1 MSNCCH
7 HNHHG
12 HDQHGLAR
20 ASETSAAE
28 GSLYTCPMHPEILR
42 DKPGDCPKCGMAL
55 EPLIPTDDDSE
66 LRSLAQRFWLSVIL
80 SLPVVI
86 LAMAPMLGMTLFHG
100 PVMSLS
106 GPLSEWLQ
114 LLLSLPV
121 VLWCGAPIWA
131 KGLRSF
137 GSGHLNMFSLIVLGT
152 GTAFLY
158 SVVLLLFPSPL
169 THGSGLYFEA
179 SAVIMTL
186 VLMGQWLEAK
196 GRSKAGMALRELL
209 NLTPPI
215 ARLVEASGD
224 RDVPAGSLR
233 PHDRVR
239 ILPGEKLPS
248 DGKVIEGWSTIDESM
263 LTGEPL
269 PVEKSVGSMVSAGTL
284 NTSGSFIM
292 NVTRTGA
299 ETALSRIIQLVAQA
313 QRSQAPIQQLADRVA
328 AVFVP
333 VVLLISIVTFALWML
348 LGPQPRLFAAITAAV
363 SVIMIA
369 CPCALGL
376 ATPMALMVGI
386 GRAASHGILVRSAE
400 ALQGLATVDLIALDK
415 TGTLTEGKPSLV
427 AFHAFGTLDEHRL
440 LILAAGAE
448 LGSEHPLARS
458 IVTHARQQQIEVPE
472 AASFQSFAGGG
483 IEALVEKER
492 ILMGTTTFLAE
503 RGVDTTPFGPLA
515 SDISGGLVAMAVN
528 GMPAAL
534 FIFQDTIRPSAKK
547 LIGELRDLGVR
558 VVMLTGDRASTAEA
572 VAKELGIPEYRAGLS
587 PEAKAREFA
596 QWKAQGYRTAMAG
609 DGINDSPSLALADA
623 SIAMGAG
630 SDIAKETAGIILLRP
645 SLEGIVSSIQL
656 SRAILKIIR
665 ENLIF
670 AFAYN
675 SLGIPIAA
683 GALYPFFGILL
694 SPMIAAAAMSLSSV
708 SVIANSLRLRR
719 IRI

>member
-1 MSNCCH
+1 MSDCCH
-7 HNHHG
+7 HHQS
-12 HDQHGLAR
+12 HDQRGLAS
-20 ASETSAAE
+20 AAVASAAE
-28 GSLYTCPMHPEILR
+28 GSLYTCPMHPEIL
-42 DKPGDCPKCGMAL
+42 KETPGDCPKCGMAL

-66 LRSLAQRFWLSVIL
+66 LRSLARRFWLSVIL
-80 SLPVVI
+80 SFPVVM
-86 LAMAPMLGMTLFHG
+86 LAMAPMVGMTLFHD
-100 PVMSLS
+100 
-106 GPLSEWLQ
+106 PLTEWLQ
-114 LLLSLPV
+114 FLLSLPV
-121 VLWCGAPIWA
+121 VLWCGGPIWV

-158 SVVLLLFPSPL
+158 SVVLLLFPSL
-169 THGSGLYFEA
+169 VIHGSGLYFEA

-196 GRSKAGMALRELL
+196 GRSTAGMALRELL

-215 ARLVEASGD
+215 ARLVEPSGD
-224 RDVPAGSLR
+224 REVTVESLR
-233 PHDRVR
+233 LGDKVR

-248 DGKVIEGWSTIDESM
+248 DGEVIEGWSSIDESM

-269 PVEKSVGSMVSAGTL
+269 PVEKSAGSMVSAGTL
-284 NTSGSFIM
+284 NSSGSFVM
-292 NVTRTGA
+292 NVTRIGN
-299 ETALSRIIQLVAQA
+299 ETALSRIIMLVTQA

-333 VVLLISIVTFALWML
+333 VVLLISVITFAVWML
-348 LGPQPRLFAAITAAV
+348 AGPEHRLFVAITAAV

-376 ATPMALMVGI
+376 ATPMALMVGM

-400 ALQGLATVDLIALDK
+400 ALQRLATVNLIALDK

-427 AFHAFGTLDEHRL
+427 AIHAFGTFDEQRL
-440 LILAAGAE
+440 LALAAGAE

-458 IVTHARQQQIEVPE
+458 IVTHAHEQQIEIPKVI
-472 AASFQSFAGGG
+472 SFQSFAGGG
-483 IEALVEKER
+483 IEALVENER
-492 ILMGTTTFLAE
+492 ILMGTMKFLVE
-503 RGVDTTPFGPLA
+503 RGVDTSPFALMS
-515 SDISGGLVAMAVN
+515 SDIPGGLVAMAVN
-528 GMPAAL
+528 EMAAAIFL
-534 FIFQDTIRPSAKK
+534 FQDTIRPSAKK
-547 LIGELRDLGVR
+547 LIAELRDLGVR
-558 VVMLTGDRASTAEA
+558 VVMLTGDRASTAAA
-572 VAKELGIPEYRAGLS
+572 VAQELGIPEYRAGLS

-596 QWKAQGYRTAMAG
+596 QWKAQGFRTAMAG
-609 DGINDSPSLALADA
+609 DGINDSPSLAVADA

-645 SLEGIVSSIQL
+645 SLAGIVDSIRL
-656 SRAILKIIR
+656 SRRILRIIR

-675 SLGIPIAA
+675 ILGIPIAA
-683 GALYPFFGILL
+683 GMLYPFFGILL

-708 SVIANSLRLRR
+708 SVIANSLRLRK
-719 IRI
+719 

>member
-1 MSNCCH
+1 MSDCCH
-7 HNHHG
+7 HHQS
-12 HDQHGLAR
+12 HDQRGLAS
-20 ASETSAAE
+20 AAVASAAE
-28 GSLYTCPMHPEILR
+28 GSLYTCPMHPEIL
-42 DKPGDCPKCGMAL
+42 KETPGDCPKCGMAL

-66 LRSLAQRFWLSVIL
+66 LRSLARRFWLSVIL
-80 SLPVVI
+80 SFPVVM
-86 LAMAPMLGMTLFHG
+86 LAMAPMVGMTLFHA
-100 PVMSLS
+100 
-106 GPLSEWLQ
+106 PLTEWLQ
-114 LLLSLPV
+114 FLLSLPV
-121 VLWCGAPIWA
+121 VLWCGGPIWV

-158 SVVLLLFPSPL
+158 SVVLLLFPSL
-169 THGSGLYFEA
+169 VIHGSGLYFEA

-196 GRSKAGMALRELL
+196 GRSTAGMALRELL

-215 ARLVEASGD
+215 ARLVEPSGD
-224 RDVPAGSLR
+224 REVTVESLR
-233 PHDRVR
+233 LGDKVR

-248 DGKVIEGWSTIDESM
+248 DGEVIEGWSSINESM

-269 PVEKSVGSMVSAGTL
+269 PVEKSAGSMVSAGTL
-284 NTSGSFIM
+284 NSSGSFVM
-292 NVTRTGA
+292 NVTRIGN
-299 ETALSRIIQLVAQA
+299 ETALSRIIMLVTQA

-333 VVLLISIVTFALWML
+333 VVLLISVITFAVWML
-348 LGPQPRLFAAITAAV
+348 AGPEHRLFVAITAAV

-376 ATPMALMVGI
+376 ATPMALMVGM

-400 ALQGLATVDLIALDK
+400 ALQRLATVNLIALDK

-427 AFHAFGTLDEHRL
+427 AIHAFGTFDEQRL
-440 LILAAGAE
+440 LALAAGAE

-458 IVTHARQQQIEVPE
+458 IVTHAHEQQIEIPKVI
-472 AASFQSFAGGG
+472 SFQSFAGGG
-483 IEALVEKER
+483 IEALVENER
-492 ILMGTTTFLAE
+492 ILMGTMKFLVE
-503 RGVDTTPFGPLA
+503 RGVDTSPFALMS
-515 SDISGGLVAMAVN
+515 SDIPGGLVAMAVN
-528 GMPAAL
+528 EMAAAIFL
-534 FIFQDTIRPSAKK
+534 FQDTIRPSAKK
-547 LIGELRDLGVR
+547 LIAELRDLGVR
-558 VVMLTGDRASTAEA
+558 VVMLTGDRASTAAA
-572 VAKELGIPEYRAGLS
+572 VAEELGIPEYRAGLS

-596 QWKAQGYRTAMAG
+596 QWKAQGFRTAMAG
-609 DGINDSPSLALADA
+609 DGINDSPSLAVADA

-645 SLEGIVSSIQL
+645 SLAGIVDSIRL
-656 SRAILKIIR
+656 SRRILRIIR

-675 SLGIPIAA
+675 ILGIPIAA
-683 GALYPFFGILL
+683 GMLYPFFGILL

-708 SVIANSLRLRR
+708 SVIANSLRLRK
-719 IRI
+719 